1 MNKNEAL
8 RTIEDL
14 KDVIQR
20 GEILVLNY
28 KIYFSIGAFLL
39 VIVAMKLVSE
49 PIAAAVG
56 TDTNSI
62 FKTGKAIIA
71 SIFAV
76 IGLTCFRK
84 EFLVSTGRLKS
95 AYQLGATL
103 GGSIILIG
111 LALSKIGYTE
121 LILPMTMCLLGNLI
135 AVYGVF
141 SSQIV
146 KYTGWSLILVGTLF
160 MFVQKHTSVDLL
172 IWQLVYIA
180 SSMLVVGFVSRS
192 EKLKFER

>member
-8 RTIEDL
+8 KTIEDL

-20 GEILVLNY
+20 GEILILNY
-28 KIYFSIGAFLL
+28 KSFFSIGAFLL
-39 VIVAMKLVSE
+39 VIVALKLVSE

-56 TDTNSI
+56 TDPNSI
-62 FKTGKAIIA
+62 FKTGKAVIA
-71 SIFAV
+71 SIFAI
-76 IGLTCFRK
+76 IGLTYFRK
-84 EFLVSTGRLKS
+84 EILVSTGRLKS

-103 GGSIILIG
+103 GGSIILVG
-111 LALSKIGYTE
+111 LALSKIGYAE

-141 SSQIV
+141 SSQLV
-146 KYTGWSLILVGTLF
+146 KYTGWSLILAGTLSLF
-160 MFVQKHTSVDLL
+160 AQQHTSVDLL

-180 SSMLVVGFVSRS
+180 SSMLVVGFISRS